1 MFRRYSC
8 TNCGHKLRFNRRD
21 TTWYCDNCS
30 NSISMEE
37 MVQRE
42 YLTPS
47 GSLKPEAVTKVILT
61 IIVINALV
69 FAFFI
74 IIFFLFLN
82 IRHNVTISVYSE
94 YYNGTIKIYID
105 EDEVY
110 SAEIVVGETLE
121 RTFSLSGGRHGFTIS
136 YGDEEINFYREIDY
150 DEDFSYKI

>member
-1 MFRRYSC
+1 MP
-8 TNCGHKLRFNRRD
+8 L
-21 TTWYCDNCS
+21 
-30 NSISMEE
+30 
-37 MVQRE
+37 
-42 YLTPS
+42 
-47 GSLKPEAVTKVILT
+47 SLL
-61 IIVINALV
+61 
-69 FAFFI
+69 FFI

-94 YYNGTIKIYID
+94 HYNGTIKIYID

-110 SAEIVVGETLE
+110 SAEIVVGETLK

>member
-47 GSLKPEAVTKVILT
+47 GSLKPEAVTKAILT

-69 FAFFI
+69 FAFFYHY
-74 IIFFLFLN
+74 LFL
-82 IRHNVTISVYSE
+82 IS
-94 YYNGTIKIYID
+94 
-105 EDEVY
+105 
-110 SAEIVVGETLE
+110 
-121 RTFSLSGGRHGFTIS
+121 
-136 YGDEEINFYREIDY
+136 
-150 DEDFSYKI
+150 